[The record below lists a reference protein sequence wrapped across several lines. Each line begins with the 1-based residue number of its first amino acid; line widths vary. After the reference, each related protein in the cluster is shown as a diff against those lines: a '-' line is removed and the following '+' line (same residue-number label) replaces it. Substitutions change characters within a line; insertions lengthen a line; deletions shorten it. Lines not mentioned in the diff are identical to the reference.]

1 MHEWAKAVLLWLLK
15 VPAEPKPPEGTASSV
30 RVFRAGRNYYYWR
43 LVQWAA
49 IQLGIGLMVVGTFA
63 GPMVLKKPAKN
74 PPPAWLMAVWGVA
87 GTGVVGLFVLSL
99 PVTYFKQRIDYEMRW
114 YIVTD
119 RCLRVRSGIWSVS
132 ELTMTFANAQ
142 DIRVSAG
149 PLQRLL
155 GLADVKVTSA
165 GGGGGSEQLGPS
177 HMAVFEGVDCAE
189 AIRDLIIGR
198 LREYRD
204 AGLGDPEDK
213 QRHAA
218 VAGVAGA
225 AGGALE
231 LPAARDAAR
240 VVLAE
245 ARTLRAVLERGAGA

>member
-1 MHEWAKAVLLWLLK
+1 MHEWAKAVLLRLLK

-49 IQLGIGLMVVGTFA
+49 MQLGIGLMVVGTFV

-119 RCLRVRSGIWSVS
+119 RCLRVRSGIWSTG
-132 ELTMTFANAQ
+132 EFTMTFANVQ
-142 DIRVSAG
+142 DIRISAG

-165 GGGGGSEQLGPS
+165 GGGGGGSEQLGSS
-177 HMAVFEGVDCAE
+177 HMAVFAGVDCAE
-189 AIRDLIIGR
+189 AIRELIVGR

-204 AGLGDPEDK
+204 AGLGDPDDK

-218 VAGVAGA
+218 VSSA
-225 AGGALE
+225 AVGRGE
-231 LPAARDAAR
+231 QPAAIDAAR
-240 VVLAE
+240 MVLAE
-245 ARTLRAVLERGAGA
+245 ARALRVVLERGAGA